1 MFKTIMTAATLALAL
16 TAGAAAQSTS
26 KIGPI
31 EVSNAWARA
40 TAGKAG
46 AGAAY
51 FEVRNHG
58 GESDRLVSAKT
69 SASRMASLH
78 THIMKDNI
86 MRMERVDG
94 LEIPAGGRVTLRPG
108 GYHLM
113 LMGLAGPLIRGHG
126 YDLSLTFE
134 KAGTMTVELIIM
146 GPGARGPQGHK
157 R

>member
-1 MFKTIMTAATLALAL
+1 MIKPVMTAAALSLAL
-16 TAGAAAQSTS
+16 TVGAAAQSVSKTS
-26 KIGPI
+26 SI
-31 EVSNAWARA
+31 EVTDAWARA
-40 TAGKAG
+40 SAGS

-51 FEVRNHG
+51 FEIRNLG
-58 GESDRLVSAKT
+58 DKSDRLVSAKT

-86 MRMERVDG
+86 MRMVRVDG

-146 GPGARGPQGHK
+146 GPGARGPGGHK